1 MIKLLFSLFL
11 VLIHSFFVVYYLG
24 SSFKVQYKIEN
35 ENLGYE
41 DSNDLTKLAYF
52 YLSVAAIC
60 GFNLL
65 INLYILG
72 VDLINYYN

>member
-11 VLIHSFFVVYYLG
+11 ILIHSFFVIYYLG
-24 SSFKVQYKIEN
+24 GCFKLQHRITN

-41 DSNDLTKLAYF
+41 DSKELTKLAYF
-52 YLSVAAIC
+52 YLSVSAIC